1 MNTDYPW
8 FAHYDAGV
16 PRTLAPYPDRTLLDY
31 IAESTRE
38 RPDHPAFLFK
48 GRAFTLRELER
59 SSDAFA
65 VALAAMGVRRGD
77 RVGIMLPN
85 CPQFFIAEL
94 AAWKLGAVVAPFNP
108 IYTTKELEGPLKTS
122 GATVVIAL
130 TPFYERLK
138 AVQHHTAVRRI
149 ITTNIKEYFPA
160 TVRLLFTLFVERKGG
175 HRITRREGD
184 LALDALLREYN
195 GQRPTAAPPK
205 PSDTALFLMSGGT
218 TGTPKCVVGEHHMLV
233 ATGLQLAAWVK
244 GSLEPWDGVFMLPL
258 PLFHSYGACAAQS
271 LAFIGHHPVAL
282 VPNPRDI
289 DDIVK
294 TLKTVRPA
302 GFAGVPTLY
311 NAMLNHPA
319 IKKRKLDLSSVTLWT
334 SGAAPLMAETKQRFE
349 EMSGRRIMEGYSLT
363 ESLIAATVNP
373 YRGATKVG
381 SVGMP
386 LPDVEVRIV
395 AADNAAQE
403 MPTGESGEILMRA
416 PQIMSAYWQNPV
428 ETAQMVVTNAAG
440 ETWLHTADI
449 GYLDGDGYLFVVDRK
464 KDLIKPNGMQV
475 WPRELEE
482 TIATHP
488 AVLEVGV
495 RGFPDAAHGEIAVA
509 FVVLRPGAHATQE
522 EIREYC
528 KHHLA
533 YYKVPTKVVFRTEL
547 PKSLIGKVLRRLLTL
562 EEPRA
567 AT

>member
-1 MNTDYPW
+1 
-8 FAHYDAGV
+8 
-16 PRTLAPYPDRTLLDY
+16 
-31 IAESTRE
+31 
-38 RPDHPAFLFK
+38 
-48 GRAFTLRELER
+48 
-59 SSDAFA
+59 
-65 VALAAMGVRRGD
+65 
-77 RVGIMLPN
+77 
-85 CPQFFIAEL
+85 
-94 AAWKLGAVVAPFNP
+94 
-108 IYTTKELEGPLKTS
+108 
-122 GATVVIAL
+122 
-130 TPFYERLK
+130 
-138 AVQHHTAVRRI
+138 
-149 ITTNIKEYFPA
+149 
-160 TVRLLFTLFVERKGG
+160 
-175 HRITRREGD
+175 
-184 LALDALLREYN
+184 
-195 GQRPTAAPPK
+195 
-205 PSDTALFLMSGGT
+205 
-218 TGTPKCVVGEHHMLV
+218 
-233 ATGLQLAAWVK
+233 
-244 GSLEPWDGVFMLPL
+244 
-258 PLFHSYGACAAQS
+258 
-271 LAFIGHHPVAL
+271 
-282 VPNPRDI
+282 
-289 DDIVK
+289 
-294 TLKTVRPA
+294 
-302 GFAGVPTLY
+302 
-311 NAMLNHPA
+311 
-319 IKKRKLDLSSVTLWT
+319 
-334 SGAAPLMAETKQRFE
+334 
-349 EMSGRRIMEGYSLT
+349 MSGRRIMEGYSLT

-395 AADNAAQE
+395 AVENAAQE

-416 PQIMSAYWQNPV
+416 PQIMSAYWQNPI

-562 EEPRA
+562 EEPHA
-567 AT
+567 AM